1 MTTNKPAGGP
11 NMQKKLLLKDLAKY
25 LAADSKLTEQAS
37 EEFIRLFFSTI
48 QDGLNKD
55 GQVKIKGWGTFKVI
69 ETSDRTS
76 VDVSTGN
83 RITID
88 GYKKLTFVPEASLKD
103 IINKPFSSFETVPLN
118 EGYDETAD
126 EVVMQQGA
134 ADSTDDEPS
143 DDETFV
149 PQNQEETATI
159 AEETN
164 VTTPDE
170 IEVPSI
176 SEEAN
181 ETAPDEI
188 NQEQTKSEEPSVL
201 TTPDDVTSSLT
212 DDISVNT
219 TAPAVTE
226 VGSETIDAEPAA
238 EATEVEP
245 AAQATD
251 AGPAA
256 EALEAEAAAETTAAE
271 PATESQADVAVEDG
285 EADFV
290 NYIPRKRH
298 TFKWYLWLPLL
309 LCLILGVALYFV
321 LHSDSLAHESI
332 FSHKE
337 KEVIEQP
344 LPTITPVEYNEPS
357 VLPDTTA
364 EEAVQEIAKEPE
376 TTPEST
382 TVADQQKAAV
392 VEDVPTAPYKLK
404 LTDADMQKPLKDFS
418 VADTTSYAIAGTV
431 TTHTLK
437 SGETLTS
444 VALHYYG
451 DKRLW
456 PYIVKYNDLK
466 NHNSLAIGQKLK
478 IPYLK
483 NKE

>member
-238 EATEVEP
+238 EAT
-245 AAQATD
+245 
-251 AGPAA
+251 
-256 EALEAEAAAETTAAE
+256 AAE
-271 PATESQADVAVEDG
+271 PAAESQADVAVEDG

-357 VLPDTTA
+357 VSPDTTA
-364 EEAVQEIAKEPE
+364 DEAVQEIAKEPE

>member
-1 MTTNKPAGGP
+1 
-11 NMQKKLLLKDLAKY
+11 MQKKLLLKDLAKY

-159 AEETN
+159 SEETN

-201 TTPDDVTSSLT
+201 TTPDDVPSPLTDDISSPLT

-219 TAPAVTE
+219 TVPAVTE

-238 EATEVEP
+238 E
-245 AAQATD
+245 
-251 AGPAA
+251 
-256 EALEAEAAAETTAAE
+256 TTAAE
-271 PATESQADVAVEDG
+271 PAAESQADVAVEDG

>member
-1 MTTNKPAGGP
+1 
-11 NMQKKLLLKDLAKY
+11 MQKKLLLKDLAKY

-238 EATEVEP
+238 EAT
-245 AAQATD
+245 
-251 AGPAA
+251 
-256 EALEAEAAAETTAAE
+256 AAE
-271 PATESQADVAVEDG
+271 PAAESQADVAVEDG

-357 VLPDTTA
+357 VSPDTTA
-364 EEAVQEIAKEPE
+364 DEAVQEIAKEPE

>member
-1 MTTNKPAGGP
+1 
-11 NMQKKLLLKDLAKY
+11 MQKKLLLKDLAKY

-134 ADSTDDEPS
+134 ADSTDDETS

-238 EATEVEP
+238 EALDAEP
-245 AAQATD
+245 AAQAT
-251 AGPAA
+251 
-256 EALEAEAAAETTAAE
+256 EAEAAAETTAAE
-271 PATESQADVAVEDG
+271 PAAESQADIAVEDG

-309 LCLILGVALYFV
+309 LCLILGVALYYV

-364 EEAVQEIAKEPE
+364 DEAVQEIAKEPE

-404 LTDADMQKPLKDFS
+404 LTDADMQKPLKEFS

>member
-1 MTTNKPAGGP
+1 
-11 NMQKKLLLKDLAKY
+11 MQKKLLLKDLAKY

-159 AEETN
+159 SEETN

-212 DDISVNT
+212 DDISSPLTDDISVNT
-219 TAPAVTE
+219 TVPAVTE
-226 VGSETIDAEPAA
+226 VGSETIDAEPAT

-271 PATESQADVAVEDG
+271 PAAESQADIAVEDG

-357 VLPDTTA
+357 VLSDTTA

-466 NHNSLAIGQKLK
+466 NHNNLAIGQKLK

-483 NKE
+483 NIE

>member
-1 MTTNKPAGGP
+1 
-11 NMQKKLLLKDLAKY
+11 MQKKLLLKDLAKY

-170 IEVPSI
+170 I
-176 SEEAN
+176 
-181 ETAPDEI
+181 

-201 TTPDDVTSSLT
+201 TTPDDVPSPLT

-226 VGSETIDAEPAA
+226 VGSETIDAEPAT

-245 AAQATD
+245 AAQ
-251 AGPAA
+251 
-256 EALEAEAAAETTAAE
+256 ALEAEAAAETTAAE
-271 PATESQADVAVEDG
+271 PAAESQADVAVEDG

>member
-11 NMQKKLLLKDLAKY
+11 NMQKKLLLEDLAKY

-170 IEVPSI
+170 I
-176 SEEAN
+176 
-181 ETAPDEI
+181 

-201 TTPDDVTSSLT
+201 TTPDDVPSPLT

-226 VGSETIDAEPAA
+226 VGSETIDAEPAT

-245 AAQATD
+245 AAQ
-251 AGPAA
+251 
-256 EALEAEAAAETTAAE
+256 ALEAEAAAETTAAE
-271 PATESQADVAVEDG
+271 PAAESQADVAVEDG

-466 NHNSLAIGQKLK
+466 NHNNLAIGQKLK

>member
-1 MTTNKPAGGP
+1 
-11 NMQKKLLLKDLAKY
+11 MQKKLLLKDLAKY

-201 TTPDDVTSSLT
+201 TTPDDVPSPLTDDISSPLT

-219 TAPAVTE
+219 TVPAVTE

-238 EATEVEP
+238 E
-245 AAQATD
+245 
-251 AGPAA
+251 
-256 EALEAEAAAETTAAE
+256 TTAAE
-271 PATESQADVAVEDG
+271 PAAESQADVAVEDG

-437 SGETLTS
+437 SGETLTF

>member
-143 DDETFV
+143 DDEPFV

-201 TTPDDVTSSLT
+201 TTPDDVPSPLT

-238 EATEVEP
+238 EAT
-245 AAQATD
+245 
-251 AGPAA
+251 
-256 EALEAEAAAETTAAE
+256 AAE
-271 PATESQADVAVEDG
+271 PAAESQADVAVEDG

-364 EEAVQEIAKEPE
+364 DEAVQEIAKEPE

>member
-1 MTTNKPAGGP
+1 
-11 NMQKKLLLKDLAKY
+11 MQKKLLLKDLAKY

-170 IEVPSI
+170 I
-176 SEEAN
+176 
-181 ETAPDEI
+181 

-201 TTPDDVTSSLT
+201 TTPDDVPSPLT

-226 VGSETIDAEPAA
+226 VGSETIDAEPAT

-245 AAQATD
+245 AAQ
-251 AGPAA
+251 
-256 EALEAEAAAETTAAE
+256 ALEAEAAAETTAAE
-271 PATESQADVAVEDG
+271 PAAESQADVAVEDG

-466 NHNSLAIGQKLK
+466 NHNNLAIGQKLK

>member
-1 MTTNKPAGGP
+1 
-11 NMQKKLLLKDLAKY
+11 MQKKLLLKDLAKY

-201 TTPDDVTSSLT
+201 TTPDDVPSPLT

-256 EALEAEAAAETTAAE
+256 EALEAETAAETTAAE
-271 PATESQADVAVEDG
+271 PAAESQADVAVEDG

-309 LCLILGVALYFV
+309 LCLILGVALYYV